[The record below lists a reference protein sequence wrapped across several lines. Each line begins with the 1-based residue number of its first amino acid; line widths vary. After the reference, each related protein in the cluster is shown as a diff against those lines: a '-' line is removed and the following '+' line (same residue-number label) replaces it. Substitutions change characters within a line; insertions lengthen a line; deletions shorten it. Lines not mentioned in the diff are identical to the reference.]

1 MAKKKRADREVARR
15 RAESLATQQRLGRW
29 RTVVGWLG
37 FVPLAAAIG
46 CGTGTPLDALL
57 CGAPRE
63 LWLLV
68 WAALF
73 GTFIGLTIR
82 LVIERRRF
90 ERGTTNG
97 RAA

>member
-1 MAKKKRADREVARR
+1 MAKKKRAVRD
-15 RAESLATQQRLGRW
+15 AEKKRVEFLASQQRLARW
-29 RTVVGWLG
+29 RSLTGVAG
-37 FVPLAAAIG
+37 FVPLVLVFA
-46 CGTGTPLDALL
+46 CGSGSPVGFL
-57 CGAPRE
+57 CIVPPD
-63 LWLLV
+63 WLLWI

-73 GTFIGLTIR
+73 GTFLGLTIR

>member
-1 MAKKKRADREVARR
+1 MAKKKRSEREAARR
-15 RAESLATQQRLGRW
+15 RAEFLASQQRLGRW

-46 CGTGTPLDALL
+46 CGTGTPLDVVL
-57 CGAPRE
+57 CGPPRE